1 MLQKIIQLKKIR
13 HYNIPIF
20 IPELACPHQCVFCNQ
35 EKISGTEE
43 APKPEEIPSIIDT
56 WLSTIDYKNSYV
68 ELAFFGG
75 SFTGIP
81 IELQE
86 DYLKSVSPYIKSG
99 KIKGIRLST
108 RPDYINQ
115 DILDL
120 LKKYGVTSIEL
131 GAQSLDKYV
140 LKMAG
145 RGHSIED
152 VETASK
158 LINENGFELGLQMM
172 LGLPFDTKEKSIYT
186 AKKIIEL
193 GAKTTRIYP
202 TLVIDGTALA
212 KQYKEGSY
220 EALSLNNAID
230 WTKDIIMLFENA
242 NITVLRTG
250 LHPSEEFED
259 DKSLLAG
266 PYHPSFKEMVMTEVW
281 NDKLSTISTDV
292 NDLKI
297 FVNPSQVN
305 FAVGYKAKNKK
316 TLLEK
321 YNSVKIFDDKSLS
334 KFDFYVGNN

>member
-1 MLQKIIQLKKIR
+1 MKKIR

-35 EKISGTEE
+35 EKISGIDE
-43 APKPEEIPSIIDT
+43 APKPKEISKIIDT
-56 WLSTIDYKNSYV
+56 WLTTIDAKNSYV
-68 ELAFFGG
+68 EVAFFGG

-81 IELQE
+81 VELQE
-86 DYLKSVSPYIKSG
+86 EYLKKVLPYINSG
-99 KIKGIRLST
+99 DVKGIRLST

-115 DILDL
+115 DILNL

-131 GAQSLDKYV
+131 GAQSLDKFV

-145 RGHSIED
+145 RGHSVED
-152 VETASK
+152 VEIAAK

-172 LGLPFDTKEKSIYT
+172 LGLPYDTKENSIYT

-202 TLVIDGTALA
+202 TLVIDGTALG
-212 KQYKEGSY
+212 KQFKEGSY
-220 EALSLNNAID
+220 KALNLDDAID
-230 WTKDIIMLFENA
+230 WTKEIIMLFEGA
-242 NITVLRTG
+242 NVTVLRTG

-281 NDKLSTISTDV
+281 MDKLSNLKNVDNNNNNI
-292 NDLKI
+292 KI
-297 FVNPSQVN
+297 FVNPSQIN
-305 FAVGYKAKNKK
+305 FAVGYKAKNKTKLLK
-316 TLLEK
+316 T
-321 YNSVKIFDDKSLS
+321 YNSVKVFGDINLD
-334 KFDFYVGNN
+334 KFDFYVGDNR

>member
-1 MLQKIIQLKKIR
+1 MKVR

-43 APKPEEIPSIIDT
+43 APKPEEISEIIDT
-56 WLSTIDYKNSYV
+56 WLSTIDTKNSHV
-68 ELAFFGG
+68 EVAFFGG

-86 DYLKSVSPYIKSG
+86 DYLQKVYPYIKSG
-99 KIKGIRLST
+99 RVKGIRLST
-108 RPDYINQ
+108 RPDYIDQ
-115 DILDL
+115 SILDL

-131 GAQSLDKYV
+131 GAQSLERFV

-145 RGHSIED
+145 RGHSVED
-152 VETASK
+152 VETAAK

-172 LGLPFDTKEKSIYT
+172 LGLPYDTKENSIYT

-212 KQYKEGSY
+212 RQYKEGSY
-220 EALSLNNAID
+220 KALSLENAID
-230 WTKDIIMLFENA
+230 WTKEIIMLFEEA
-242 NITVLRTG
+242 NITILRTG

-259 DKSLLAG
+259 NKSLLAG

-281 NDKLSTISTDV
+281 MDKLSTIKSKEK
-292 NDLKI
+292 DLRL

-305 FAVGYKAKNKK
+305 FAVGYKAKNKTKFLK
-316 TLLEK
+316 T
-321 YNSVKIFDDKSLS
+321 YNSIKVFGDDKLG
-334 KFDFYVGNN
+334 KFEFYVGNN

>member
-1 MLQKIIQLKKIR
+1 MR

-35 EKISGTEE
+35 EKISGIEN
-43 APKPEEIPSIIDT
+43 APAPNEISNIIDT
-56 WLSTIDYKNSYV
+56 WLSTIDYANSYV
-68 ELAFFGG
+68 EVAFFGG

-81 IELQE
+81 IDLQE
-86 DYLKSVSPYIKSG
+86 DYLKSVAPYIKEN

-115 DILDL
+115 NILDL
-120 LKKYGVTSIEL
+120 LNRYGVTSIEI
-131 GAQSLDKYV
+131 GAQSLNEEV

-152 VETASK
+152 VEIASK

-172 LGLPFDTKEKSIYT
+172 LGLPYDTKERSIST
-186 AKKIIEL
+186 AKKIIKL

-202 TLVIDGTALA
+202 TLVIEGTALA
-212 KQYKEGSY
+212 KQYKEEKY
-220 EALSLNNAID
+220 KALSIEDAID

-242 NITVLRTG
+242 NLKILRTG

-259 DKSLLAG
+259 NKSLLAG
-266 PYHPSFKEMVMTEVW
+266 PYHPSFKEMVMTEIW
-281 NDKLSTISTDV
+281 NEKFSSINNKNKIL
-292 NDLKI
+292 NI
-297 FVNPSQVN
+297 FVNPQQVN

-316 TLLEK
+316 HLLQQFE
-321 YNSVKIFDDKSLS
+321 SVKIIGDKELN
-334 KFDFYVGNN
+334 KFEFYVGNN

>member
-1 MLQKIIQLKKIR
+1 MKKVR

-35 EKISGTEE
+35 EKISGTDE
-43 APKPEEIPSIIDT
+43 APKPKEVSEIIDT
-56 WLSTIDYKNSYV
+56 WISTIDTENSHV
-68 ELAFFGG
+68 EVAFFGG

-81 IELQE
+81 VDLQE
-86 DYLKSVSPYIKSG
+86 EYLKEVLPYIESG
-99 KIKGIRLST
+99 EVKGIRLST

-115 DILDL
+115 EILDL

-131 GAQSLDKYV
+131 GAQSLDKFV

-145 RGHSIED
+145 RGHSVED
-152 VETASK
+152 VEIASK

-172 LGLPFDTKEKSIYT
+172 LGLPFDTKENSIYT

-202 TLVIDGTALA
+202 TLVIDGTALG
-212 KQYKEGSY
+212 KQYKDGTY
-220 EALSLNNAID
+220 NALSLDDAID
-230 WTKDIIMLFENA
+230 WTKDIIMLFEDA
-242 NITVLRTG
+242 KIAVLRTG

-281 NDKLSTISTDV
+281 MDKLSELSSNKKDIRV
-292 NDLKI
+292 
-297 FVNPSQVN
+297 FVHPSQVN
-305 FAVGYKAKNKK
+305 FAVGYKAKNKTELLK
-316 TLLEK
+316 TYK
-321 YNSVKIFDDKSLS
+321 SVKVFGDDKLS
-334 KFDFYVGNN
+334 KFDFYVGDN

>member
-1 MLQKIIQLKKIR
+1 MKVR

-35 EKISGTEE
+35 EKISGTDE
-43 APKPEEIPSIIDT
+43 APKPEEISGIIDT
-56 WLSTIDYKNSYV
+56 WLSTIDTEISHV

-81 IELQE
+81 VNLQE
-86 DYLKSVSPYIKSG
+86 EYLKEVLPYIESG
-99 KIKGIRLST
+99 EIKGIRLST

-131 GAQSLDKYV
+131 GAQSLDKFV

-145 RGHSIED
+145 RGHSTED
-152 VETASK
+152 VKIAAK

-202 TLVIDGTALA
+202 TLVIDGTALG
-212 KQYKEGSY
+212 KQYKEGTY
-220 EALSLNNAID
+220 KAICLEDAID
-230 WTKDIIMLFENA
+230 WTKDIIMLFEDA
-242 NITVLRTG
+242 KVTVLRTG

-281 NDKLSTISTDV
+281 KDKLSNLMTDE
-292 NDLKI
+292 NDLRI

-305 FAVGYKAKNKK
+305 FAVGYKAKNKTELLK
-316 TLLEK
+316 TH
-321 YNSVKIFDDKSLS
+321 NSVKVFGDDNLD
-334 KFDFYVGNN
+334 KFDFYVGDNR

>member
-1 MLQKIIQLKKIR
+1 MKIR

-43 APKPEEIPSIIDT
+43 APKPEEVSDIIDT
-56 WLSTIDYKNSYV
+56 WLSTIDTENSHV
-68 ELAFFGG
+68 EVAFFGG

-81 IELQE
+81 VYLQE
-86 DYLKSVSPYIKSG
+86 EYLKKVHPYIESG
-99 KIKGIRLST
+99 KVKGIRLST

-115 DILDL
+115 SILDL

-131 GAQSLDKYV
+131 GAQSLDRFV

-145 RGHSIED
+145 RGHSVED
-152 VETASK
+152 VELAAK

-172 LGLPFDTKEKSIYT
+172 LGLPYDTKENSIYT

-202 TLVIDGTALA
+202 TLVIDGTALS
-212 KQYKEGSY
+212 KQYKEGTY
-220 EALSLNNAID
+220 QALSLENAID
-230 WTKDIIMLFENA
+230 WTKEIIMLFEDA

-281 NDKLSTISTDV
+281 GDKFS
-292 NDLKI
+292 DLKTNNKNLNI
-297 FVNPSQVN
+297 FVNPTQVN
-305 FAVGYKAKNKK
+305 FAIGYKAKNKIE
-316 TLLEK
+316 LLK
-321 YNSVKIFDDKSLS
+321 KHNSVKVFGDQKLS
-334 KFDFYVGNN
+334 KFDYYVGNN

>member
-1 MLQKIIQLKKIR
+1 LKKIR

-35 EKISGTEE
+35 EKISGTDE
-43 APKPEEIPSIIDT
+43 APKPEEISEIIDT
-56 WLSTIDYKNSYV
+56 WLSTINIENSHV
-68 ELAFFGG
+68 EVAFFGG

-81 IELQE
+81 VRLQE
-86 DYLKSVSPYIKSG
+86 EYLQKVNPYIKSG
-99 KIKGIRLST
+99 KVKGIRLST

-131 GAQSLDKYV
+131 GAQSLDKEV

-145 RGHSIED
+145 RGHSVED
-152 VETASK
+152 VEIASK
-158 LINENGFELGLQMM
+158 LINKNSFELGLQMM
-172 LGLPFDTKEKSIYT
+172 LGLPLDTKERSIYT

-202 TLVIDGTALA
+202 TLVIDGTALG
-212 KQYKEGSY
+212 KQYKEGTY
-220 EALSLNNAID
+220 KALSLNDAID
-230 WTKDIIMLFENA
+230 WTKDIIMLFEDA

-281 NDKLSTISTDV
+281 MDKLST
-292 NDLKI
+292 LKSENKNLRI

-305 FAVGYKAKNKK
+305 FAVGYKAKNKTK
-316 TLLEK
+316 LLENF
-321 YNSVKIFDDKSLS
+321 NSVKVFGDTNLD
-334 KFDFYVGNN
+334 KFDFYVGNNR

>member
-1 MLQKIIQLKKIR
+1 MKKIR

-35 EKISGTEE
+35 EKISGTDK
-43 APKPEEIPSIIDT
+43 APKPEEISEIIST
-56 WLSTIDYKNSYV
+56 WLSTIDAENSHIEV
-68 ELAFFGG
+68 AFFGG

-81 IELQE
+81 INLQE
-86 DYLKSVSPYIKSG
+86 EYLKQVEPFIASNKV
-99 KIKGIRLST
+99 KGIRLST

-115 DILDL
+115 GILDL
-120 LKKYGVTSIEL
+120 LKKYDVTSIEL
-131 GAQSLDKYV
+131 GAQTLDKEV

-145 RGHSIED
+145 RGHSVED
-152 VETASK
+152 VEIASK

-172 LGLPFDTKEKSIYT
+172 LGLPLDTKERSIYT

-202 TLVIDGTALA
+202 TLVIDGTALG
-212 KQYKEGSY
+212 KQYKEGIY
-220 EALSLNNAID
+220 EALSLNDAID

-242 NITVLRTG
+242 NVTVLRTG

-281 NDKLSTISTDV
+281 IDKLEGIETE
-292 NDLKI
+292 NEHLKI
-297 FVNPSQVN
+297 FVHPSQVN
-305 FAVGYKAKNKK
+305 FAVGYKAKNKTK
-316 TLLEK
+316 LLEK
-321 YNSVKIFDDKSLS
+321 YKSVKVFGDNKLDK
-334 KFDFYVGNN
+334 FEFYVGDNR

>member
-1 MLQKIIQLKKIR
+1 MKVR

-43 APKPEEIPSIIDT
+43 APKPEEISEIIDT
-56 WLSTIDYKNSYV
+56 WLSTIDTGNSHV
-68 ELAFFGG
+68 EVAFFGG

-81 IELQE
+81 IILQE
-86 DYLKSVSPYIKSG
+86 EYLQKVHPYIESG
-99 KIKGIRLST
+99 KVRGIRLST

-120 LKKYGVTSIEL
+120 LKKYRVTSIEL
-131 GAQSLDKYV
+131 GAQSLDKFV

-145 RGHSIED
+145 RGHSVED
-152 VETASK
+152 VEIASK

-172 LGLPFDTKEKSIYT
+172 LGLPFDTKENSIYT

-202 TLVIDGTALA
+202 TLVIDGTALG
-212 KQYKEGSY
+212 KQYKEGTY
-220 EALSLNNAID
+220 QALSLENAID
-230 WTKDIIMLFENA
+230 WTKEIIMLFEDA
-242 NITVLRTG
+242 NVKVLRTG

-259 DKSLLAG
+259 DKSLIAG

-281 NDKLSTISTDV
+281 IDKLSSIESEEK
-292 NDLKI
+292 NLKI
-297 FVNPSQVN
+297 FVNPSQIN
-305 FAVGYKAKNKK
+305 FAVGYKAKNK
-316 TLLEK
+316 TELLK
-321 YNSVKIFDDKSLS
+321 NYNSVKVFGDEKLD
-334 KFDFYVGNN
+334 KFDFYVGDN

>member
-1 MLQKIIQLKKIR
+1 MKKVR

-35 EKISGTEE
+35 EKISGTDE
-43 APKPEEIPSIIDT
+43 APKPEEISEIIDT
-56 WLSTIDYKNSYV
+56 WLSTIDADNSHV
-68 ELAFFGG
+68 EVAFFGG

-86 DYLKSVSPYIKSG
+86 EYLKRVQPFIAENKV
-99 KIKGIRLST
+99 KGIRLST
-108 RPDYINQ
+108 RPDYISQ

-131 GAQSLDKYV
+131 GAQSLDEQV

-152 VETASK
+152 VEIAAK
-158 LINENGFELGLQMM
+158 LINKNGFELGLQMM

-186 AKKIIEL
+186 AKKIISL
-193 GAKTTRIYP
+193 NANTTRIYP
-202 TLVIDGTALA
+202 TLVIDGTALG
-212 KQYKEGSY
+212 KQYKEGTY
-220 EALSLNNAID
+220 KALSLDDAVD
-230 WTKDIIMLFENA
+230 WTKDIIMLFEDA

-281 NDKLSTISTDV
+281 MDKLSTIKSDIK
-292 NDLKI
+292 NMRI

-305 FAVGYKAKNKK
+305 FAVGYKAKNKNK
-316 TLLEK
+316 LLKRFNTVKVFGDSTL
-321 YNSVKIFDDKSLS
+321 D
-334 KFDFYVGNN
+334 KFDFYVGDN

>member
-1 MLQKIIQLKKIR
+1 LKKVR

-35 EKISGTEE
+35 EKISGIDE
-43 APKPEEIPSIIDT
+43 APKPNEISEIIDT
-56 WLSTIDYKNSYV
+56 WLSTIDTESSHV
-68 ELAFFGG
+68 EVAFFGG

-81 IELQE
+81 ISLQE
-86 DYLKSVSPYIKSG
+86 NYLKEVKSYIDSG
-99 KIKGIRLST
+99 KVKGIRLST

-120 LKKYGVTSIEL
+120 LKKYRVTSIEL
-131 GAQSLDKYV
+131 GAQSLDKEV

-145 RGHSIED
+145 RGHSVED
-152 VETASK
+152 VEIASK

-172 LGLPFDTKEKSIYT
+172 LGLPHDTKEKSIYT

-202 TLVIDGTALA
+202 TLVIDGTALG
-212 KQYKEGSY
+212 KQYKDGIY
-220 EALSLNNAID
+220 NALSIDDAID

-242 NITVLRTG
+242 NVTVLRTG

-281 NDKLSTISTDV
+281 MDKFK
-292 NDLKI
+292 DLKSNEKDLRI

-305 FAVGYKAKNKK
+305 FAVGYKAKNKTK
-316 TLLEK
+316 LLEK
-321 YNSVKIFDDKSLS
+321 YNSVKVFGDNNLG
-334 KFDFYVGNN
+334 KFDFYVGDNR

>member
-1 MLQKIIQLKKIR
+1 LKKER

-35 EKISGTEE
+35 EKISGTDQ
-43 APKPEEIPSIIDT
+43 APKPEEITNIIDT
-56 WLSTIDYKNSYV
+56 WLSTINSENSHV
-68 ELAFFGG
+68 EVAFFGG

-81 IELQE
+81 VELQE
-86 DYLKSVSPYIKSG
+86 EYLKKVLPYIESG
-99 KIKGIRLST
+99 KVEGIRLST

-120 LKKYGVTSIEL
+120 LKKYKVKSIEL
-131 GAQSLDKYV
+131 GAQSLDEHV

-145 RGHSIED
+145 RGHSVKD
-152 VETASK
+152 VEIASK

-172 LGLPFDTKEKSIYT
+172 LGLPYDTKEKSIYT

-202 TLVIDGTALA
+202 TLVIDGTALG
-212 KQYKEGSY
+212 KQYKEGTY
-220 EALSLNNAID
+220 QALSLEHAIN

-242 NITVLRTG
+242 DITVLRTG

-281 NDKLSTISTDV
+281 MDKLSTIKTD
-292 NDLKI
+292 NTDLRI

-305 FAVGYKAKNKK
+305 FAVGYKAKNKNEFLK
-316 TLLEK
+316 T
-321 YNSVKIFDDKSLS
+321 YNSFKVFGDEKLG
-334 KFDFYVGNN
+334 KFDFYVGDNR

>member
-1 MLQKIIQLKKIR
+1 MKKVR

-35 EKISGTEE
+35 EKISGIDE
-43 APKPEEIPSIIDT
+43 APKPNEISEIIDT
-56 WLSTIDYKNSYV
+56 WLSTIDTENSHV
-68 ELAFFGG
+68 EVAFFGG

-81 IELQE
+81 ISLQE
-86 DYLKSVSPYIKSG
+86 NYLKEVKSYIDSG
-99 KIKGIRLST
+99 KVKGIRLST

-120 LKKYGVTSIEL
+120 LKKYRVTSIEL
-131 GAQSLDKYV
+131 GAQSLDKEV

-145 RGHSIED
+145 RGHSVED
-152 VETASK
+152 VEIASK

-172 LGLPFDTKEKSIYT
+172 LGLPHDTKEKSIYT

-202 TLVIDGTALA
+202 TLVIDGTALG
-212 KQYKEGSY
+212 KQYKDGIY
-220 EALSLNNAID
+220 NALSIDDAID

-242 NITVLRTG
+242 NVTVLRTG

-281 NDKLSTISTDV
+281 MDKFKNLK
-292 NDLKI
+292 NKEKDLRI

-305 FAVGYKAKNKK
+305 FAVGYKAKNKTK
-316 TLLEK
+316 LLEK
-321 YNSVKIFDDKSLS
+321 YNSVKVFGDNNLG
-334 KFDFYVGNN
+334 KFDFYVGDNR

>member
-1 MLQKIIQLKKIR
+1 LKKIR

-35 EKISGTEE
+35 EKISGTDE
-43 APKPEEIPSIIDT
+43 APKPEEISEIIDT
-56 WLSTIDYKNSYV
+56 WLSTINIENSHV
-68 ELAFFGG
+68 EVAFFGG

-81 IELQE
+81 VRLQE
-86 DYLKSVSPYIKSG
+86 EYLQKVNPYIKSG
-99 KIKGIRLST
+99 NVKGIRLST

-131 GAQSLDKYV
+131 GAQSLDKEV

-145 RGHSIED
+145 RGHSVED
-152 VETASK
+152 VEIASK
-158 LINENGFELGLQMM
+158 LINKNSFELGLQMM
-172 LGLPFDTKEKSIYT
+172 LGLPLDTKERSIYT

-202 TLVIDGTALA
+202 TLVIDGTALG
-212 KQYKEGSY
+212 KQYKEGTY
-220 EALSLNNAID
+220 KALSLNDAID
-230 WTKDIIMLFENA
+230 WTKDIIMLFEDA

-281 NDKLSTISTDV
+281 MDKLST
-292 NDLKI
+292 LKSENKNLRI

-305 FAVGYKAKNKK
+305 FAVGYKAKNKTK
-316 TLLEK
+316 LLENF
-321 YNSVKIFDDKSLS
+321 NSVKVFGDTNLD
-334 KFDFYVGNN
+334 KFDFYVGNNR